1 MIVWFLSVIG
11 CPSRNERHATFAL
24 ARHGTLTGR
33 LGKFPSHSCLS
44 PPPTPP
50 PAAISSSWPGGA
62 ILLAAGPAQFPM
74 YLRCHAWSVSPN
86 GSYLFIPAATRAYG
100 MFSSQL
106 TCFFSQPRRSVRLIW
121 GPLIPAKV
129 DQTRQRR
136 AVEMF
141 EPSLDAPLLPPT
153 FSHLLRFIW
162 FCTCK
167 RKKKKRTVLQRC
179 TEKITRPLHKTEFIW
194 CGADLLSGDF
204 FFFFFSGFGGKCKVS
219 LASVEIFPCC
229 IHPMWGRRSMTSSQ
243 PPKTEAENIPVDP
256 LWPIWVIRGAAK
268 GNRSFSSLF
277 EIRFQLWNISLCA
290 STCLHPAGGRLEG
303 PQHFTRFRHQSALLF
318 AR

>member
-11 CPSRNERHATFAL
+11 CPTRNERHATFAL

-44 PPPTPP
+44 PPPPP
-50 PAAISSSWPGGA
+50 PPTPTPAVISSSWPGGA

-74 YLRCHAWSVSPN
+74 YLRCHAWIVFPN
-86 GSYLFIPAATRAYG
+86 GSYLFIPAATQAYG

-129 DQTRQRR
+129 DQTRQI
-136 AVEMF
+136 F
-141 EPSLDAPLLPPT
+141 EPSLDAPLPPPT

-167 RKKKKRTVLQRC
+167 RKKKKKELCCSAALKRLHGRYTRQNLFDVEQICYR
-179 TEKITRPLHKTEFIW
+179 KI
-194 CGADLLSGDF
+194 
-204 FFFFFSGFGGKCKVS
+204 FFFFFSGVGGKCKVS

-229 IHPMWGRRSMTSSQ
+229 ILPMWGRRSLTSSQ

-256 LWPIWVIRGAAK
+256 LWAIWVITGAAK

-277 EIRFQLWNISLCA
+277 EIKFQLWNISPCA

-303 PQHFTRFRHQSALLF
+303 PQHFTRFRHQSSLLF
-318 AR
+318 AC